1 MSGESGMVMKRRMS
15 EKDAIV
21 IAGILGLA
29 VFLLLFKVWSP
40 LVWGNGEN
48 ATQAA
53 VNATGES
60 IAANNTPEPVA
71 SGPVISAAQ
80 DNSVDNKKKA
90 GKTLETRFE
99 VPEGYQRTEAREN
112 SFTAF
117 VRSYPLKK
125 EGSIVRL
132 YNGRKK
138 DNQDAHAAV
147 FKLPIENEDLQQ
159 CADSVVRM
167 YAEYFWET
175 EQYDRIS
182 FRFADGFQAEYIK
195 WREGFRI
202 QPGGSRGTVWVGG
215 GNAYDESYENFKKY
229 IRMVFAYSSTI
240 SLKTESKKISL
251 KKLQVGDIFIQS
263 GSPGHVVMVVDICEN
278 AEGKK
283 AFLLAQGYM
292 PAQEFHLLKNPLH
305 EDAPWYYEE
314 EVTYPF
320 ETPEYTFEEGS
331 LMRPRY

>member
-1 MSGESGMVMKRRMS
+1 MKRRMS
-15 EKDAIV
+15 EKDAII

-40 LVWGNGEN
+40 LVWGNGGN
-48 ATQAA
+48 STQAA

-60 IAANNTPEPVA
+60 IAANDTPE
-71 SGPVISAAQ
+71 SAASSPVTGSDVQ
-80 DNSVDNKKKA
+80 SPSPQKKA
-90 GKTLETRFE
+90 GKTIETRFE
-99 VPEGYQRTEAREN
+99 APEGYQRTESGED

-125 EGSIVRL
+125 EGSKVRL
-132 YNGRKK
+132 YNGDKK
-138 DNQDAHAAV
+138 QNQDAHAAV

-159 CADSVVRM
+159 CADSVIRM
-167 YAEYFWET
+167 YAEYFWKT

-182 FRFADGFQAEYIK
+182 FKFADGFQAEYVK

-202 QPGGSRGTVWVGG
+202 QPGGSSGTVWVGG
-215 GNAYDESYENFKKY
+215 GNAYDESYANFKKY

-240 SLKTESKKISL
+240 SLYQESKKTSL

-263 GSPGHVVMVVDICEN
+263 GSPGHVVMVVDISEN
-278 AEGKK
+278 LEGKK

-305 EDAPWYYEE
+305 EDDPWYYEE

-320 ETPEYTFEEGS
+320 ETPEYTFKKGS
-331 LMRPRY
+331 LRHPGY